1 MLEVILGLLLG
12 GLFGWGVIAGM
23 DALMDWIAKLRA
35 QKRTRIERELDRT
48 QEQLRQTVLAL
59 AGQLGADAHEARKA
73 LIRESFL
80 ASGQLPT
87 RE

>member
-12 GLFGWGVIAGM
+12 GLFGCGVIAGM

-35 QKRTRIERELDRT
+35 QKRTRIERSLDCT
-48 QEQLRQTVLAL
+48 QEELRQTILAL

-73 LIRESFL
+73 LIRESFF
-80 ASGQLPT
+80 ASGHVPT
-87 RE
+87 RD